1 MIRPAVVAALFLGL
15 ASPLYASFE
24 DEGFSA
30 RAVAMGGAFT
40 AMTGDPAAVFY
51 NPAGIAFARHVSL
64 SLNALRQFNLP
75 AGFTDQ
81 SQANLVAV
89 APVSVG
95 VLGLSEI
102 YDAPLNYS
110 SERTTQFSYATQ
122 GLWQAPGDDLEAGGN
137 LKFLDAA
144 AATGGASDMTVALDM
159 GAVERFHDKYAA
171 GVSILNLSGGRV
183 GGVKPPVD
191 LRAGVSESVR
201 DMTFVFDVA
210 HEGPSG
216 LYREETS
223 AGAGLERWWET
234 VRHGAVAARLG
245 LRAGDRD
252 QTWSMGLGWK
262 IMGGEADY
270 ALTIPLKGAARLGNA
285 LSVSWRFGASDP
297 EAEFERMLKDET
309 DYRGILLRELEAAEN
324 KQWQLSQ
331 QLNALRDEIKVLDN
345 QLLNRTISEA
355 EARKRL
361 GDLQQQYQDSLQKF
375 QSIQDKEKRL
385 REKSAA
391 EKNTPQILFEKD
403 WSAYQQ
409 MKSQGAAD
417 SALIEDLKSILRQ
430 YQGTGVDL
438 SQANQ
443 ELVRLLQNR

>member
-1 MIRPAVVAALFLGL
+1 MMRSSLAALFLL
-15 ASPLYASFE
+15 CAASPLRAYFG

-30 RAVAMGGAFT
+30 RAAAMGGAFT

-51 NPAGIAFARHVSL
+51 NPAGIAFAKRVSL

-81 SQANLVAV
+81 SQANLIAV
-89 APVSVG
+89 APLGFGVG
-95 VLGLSEI
+95 GFSYI
-102 YDAPLNYS
+102 YNDPRGYS

-122 GLWQAPGDDLEAGGN
+122 GLWQAPGNDLELGGSLKFPDAAPPAGG
-137 LKFLDAA
+137 KADATA
-144 AATGGASDMTVALDM
+144 ALDL
-159 GAVERFHDKYAA
+159 GAVERFHDKYSA
-171 GVSILNLSGGRV
+171 GISLLNLSGGRV
-183 GGVKPPVD
+183 GGSNLPVEI
-191 LRAGVSESVR
+191 RAGVSESVR
-201 DMTFVFDVA
+201 DMTFAFDIA

-234 VRHGAVAARLG
+234 VQHGAVAARIG
-245 LRAGDRD
+245 MRAGDRD
-252 QTWSMGLGWK
+252 QTWNMGLGWRM
-262 IMGGEADY
+262 MGGEADY
-270 ALTIPLKGAARLGNA
+270 ALTVPLKGPARLGNA
-285 LSVSWRFGASDP
+285 VSITWRFGASDP
-297 EAEFERMLKDET
+297 EAAFERMLKTEM
-309 DYRGILLRELEAAEN
+309 DYRAILRKELEAAEN

-331 QLNALRDEIKVLDN
+331 QLNSLRDQIKILDN

-361 GDLQQQYQDSLQKF
+361 TDLQQQYQQSLQNF
-375 QSIQDKEKRL
+375 QNIQEKEKRL
-385 REKSAA
+385 REKSEAG
-391 EKNTPQILFEKD
+391 KNTPQILFQKD
-403 WSAYQQ
+403 WNAYLQ

-417 SALIEDLKSILRQ
+417 SALIENLRSILRQ

>member
-1 MIRPAVVAALFLGL
+1 MMRSAVVAILLFGA
-15 ASPLYASFE
+15 ASTLHASFG
-24 DEGFSA
+24 DQGFSA

-40 AMTGDPAAVFY
+40 AMTSDPASVFY

-81 SQANLVAV
+81 SQANLIAV
-89 APVSVG
+89 APLSVG
-95 VLGLSEI
+95 VAGLSYI
-102 YDAPLNYS
+102 YNDPRGYS
-110 SERTTQFSYATQ
+110 SERTTQLSYATQ
-122 GLWQAPGDDLEAGGN
+122 GLWQAPGADLEVGGS
-137 LKFLDAA
+137 LKFPDTAPPMGGKSDATA
-144 AATGGASDMTVALDM
+144 AMDL
-159 GAVERFHDKYAA
+159 GAVERFHDKYSA
-171 GVSILNLSGGRV
+171 GISLLNLSGGRV
-183 GGVKPPVD
+183 GGSKLPVE

-201 DMTFVFDVA
+201 DMTFVFDIA

-234 VRHGAVAARLG
+234 VQHGAVAARVG

-252 QTWSMGLGWK
+252 QTWNMGLGWR

-270 ALTIPLKGAARLGNA
+270 AFTIPLKGPARLGNA
-285 LSVSWRFGASDP
+285 VSITWRFGASDP
-297 EAEFERMLKDET
+297 EAAFERMLKTEM
-309 DYRGILLRELEAAEN
+309 DYRAILRHELETAEN

-331 QLNALRDEIKVLDN
+331 QLNSLRDQIKLLSN
-345 QLLNRTISEA
+345 QLLDRTISEA

-361 GDLQQQYQDSLQKF
+361 ADLQQQYQQSLQNF
-375 QSIQDKEKRL
+375 QNIQEKEKRL
-385 REKSAA
+385 RKKSEA
-391 EKNTPQILFEKD
+391 EKNTPQILFQKD